1 MIKKYLKH
9 FKYLFLIIGILCVV
23 YLIIFLFNS
32 LTSKEKIVRTN
43 AETTVTERVFDYADV
58 LTAEEEEK
66 LRKLI
71 AEKES
76 LIACDI
82 VLVTWNESL
91 AEYAL
96 EYEDMLGSLS
106 VEEYAMVFADNFYD
120 EHKFGYNKPY
130 GDGVLYV
137 DNWGREEDGYRYT
150 WLSTSGKAEDTFTND
165 KIDHLVEQVIE
176 RTNADPYNAYVT
188 YVNQVAAA
196 MEGGFSF
203 QYKMPGFVLLALALI
218 STGSYISFQ
227 MAGKKN
233 KKTVNAETYIA
244 TGNLN
249 FDKKE
254 DGLLNKM
261 VTSRRI
267 PKTTSSG
274 GGGHHMSAGGHSHG
288 GGGGRH

>member
-1 MIKKYLKH
+1 MVKKYLKH
-9 FKYLFLIIGILCVV
+9 FKYLFLILGILCVV
-23 YLIIFLFNS
+23 YLIVFLLNS
-32 LTSKEKIVRTN
+32 LTSKERIARSNT
-43 AETTVTERVFDYADV
+43 ETTVTERVFDYADV
-58 LTAEEEEK
+58 LSAEEEEN
-66 LRKLI
+66 LRELI
-71 AEKES
+71 AEKEG

-91 AEYAL
+91 EKYAL
-96 EYEDMLGSLS
+96 GYEDVLGSLS

-120 EHKFGYNKPY
+120 EHKFGYNKAY
-130 GDGVLYV
+130 GDGVLYL
-137 DNWGREEDGYRYT
+137 DNWGREADGYRYT
-150 WLSTSGKAEDTFTND
+150 WFSTSGKAEDTFSND
-165 KIDHLVEQVIE
+165 KINDLIDRVIE
-176 RTNADPYNAYVT
+176 QTNADPYQAYVT
-188 YVNQVAAA
+188 YVNQVAAT

-203 QYKMPGFVLLALALI
+203 QYKMPGFVLLVLALI

-233 KKTVNAETYIA
+233 KKTTNAETYIA
-244 TGNLN
+244 TGHLN

-274 GGGHHMSAGGHSHG
+274 GGGHMSAGGHSHG